1 MGARLVW
8 LVCFRARLCAL
19 RVMSAWRGHSPHRGP
34 GITAGLSFRVAAPA
48 LTCVGRVARLVQLV
62 ESELS
67 DRLAKVTL
75 VFCTAPIGLA
85 PQASS
90 PQHSVGFEGVG
101 MQRAQ
106 HPDVRADA
114 SGLTYGTRTCTR
126 SRSASISASATV
138 AAKRERNDPFAG
150 ERGARNRQKCKCRA
164 ACGAVS
170 EPSKARQ
177 VPPTA

>member
-1 MGARLVW
+1 MEGVPSFPAEDAKRSSSPEGRGGSGRRGGVGDGDGDGEPTMGARLVW

-48 LTCVGRVARLVQLV
+48 LTCVGRVARLVRLV

-90 PQHSVGFEGVG
+90 PQHSVGFEGIG

-106 HPDVRADA
+106 HPDGSSGRLGTYVRHEDLYA
-114 SGLTYGTRTCTR
+114 L
-126 SRSASISASATV
+126 
-138 AAKRERNDPFAG
+138 KERIHLCICDG
-150 ERGARNRQKCKCRA
+150 RR
-164 ACGAVS
+164 
-170 EPSKARQ
+170 KA
-177 VPPTA
+177 